1 MTTVFDLTCCPPR
14 LLLRAH
20 SRTTWKPTT
29 VWFPN
34 SVIMVAKNIANAQ
47 KPNFRSWFLLF
58 LPLMMFSVAKQRVM
72 MAGRVRECA
81 LRHKALT
88 AARKLEE
95 LKHQQ
100 RSFEG
105 FC

>member
-34 SVIMVAKNIANAQ
+34 SVIMVAKTIANAQ

-58 LPLMMFSVAKQRVM
+58 LSLNR
-72 MAGRVRECA
+72 
-81 LRHKALT
+81 LNT
-88 AARKLEE
+88 RKM
-95 LKHQQ
+95 Q
-100 RSFEG
+100 
-105 FC
+105 